1 MYWYLFFLFF
11 LFMVCLCH
19 LLWMFTSMHCTWQF
33 EKRKENIERERFI
46 FFISCN
52 NNPHQLQG
60 IQAKAKVPSTL
71 LSMRFKV
78 TIWADSFTLLF
89 FSFLNVYNRTQFLFS
104 NVQPKFGCQFSSSEW
119 ATEITEFVMKTEIIC
134 KQNTPWELF
143 EIRQELRALCLRVD
157 EHLTTENFGW
167 LLDKPYWTIKK
178 KENLKKIINLF
189 CTNFNY
195 DPLKGQTRFKRK
207 KQLSSTT
214 SF

>member
-1 MYWYLFFLFF
+1 MQTFASYSVTACSFVAMY
-11 LFMVCLCH
+11 
-19 LLWMFTSMHCTWQF
+19 SEQHCNVIIHTVSTRYSTTQV
-33 EKRKENIERERFI
+33 
-46 FFISCN
+46 
-52 NNPHQLQG
+52 LQQQSSQ
-60 IQAKAKVPSTL
+60 ITMDTMKAKVPSTL

-104 NVQPKFGCQFSSSEW
+104 NVQPKFGCQLSEW

-157 EHLTTENFGW
+157 EHLTTENCGW

-178 KENLKKIINLF
+178 KKILKTILNIF

-195 DPLKGQTRFKRK
+195 DL
-207 KQLSSTT
+207 
-214 SF
+214 